1 MVYYVW
7 QTLEVIINDKTHDNK
22 ENEDQNDKNNKEE
35 SNHFFLFTF

>member
-7 QTLEVIINDKTHDNK
+7 QTLEVIINDKAHDNK
-22 ENEDQNDKNNKEE
+22 ENEDQNDNNNKEE